1 MMENFFNLS
10 IGMYEIKK
18 AKKYPISPVKR
29 WLKKS
34 ESKKSRCMLFIK
46 KLEIITKLNGIKR
59 SGENKNFHSNLFL
72 YLKNPLFLI
81 WDITLNMYR
90 YLSN

>member
-1 MMENFFNLS
+1 MMMENFFNLS

-46 KLEIITKLNGIKR
+46 KLEIITKNKGIKR
-59 SGENKNFHSNLFL
+59 IEDNKYFL
-72 YLKNPLFLI
+72 IEISFLWKIPLFRKI
-81 WDITLNMYR
+81 EISLNIGY
-90 YLSN
+90 